1 LTSIGSGFTMFVPF
15 KTAHTISEDSSAGVF
30 KVIDGLTQIVFTLAI
45 SMSALALGLHFAN
58 LILPHIPLK
67 LPTVRYPIRYAL
79 SISSVIA
86 YILTIPMYF
95 ILPHR
100 YRAEATAALLFS
112 FPGALLRH
120 IISIKLNPLNKS
132 FPLGTFAVNLLGTLL
147 VGTFH
152 SLQRDHGH
160 SGSLSCVMLQA
171 LMDGFC
177 GCLSTVSTFAVE
189 IRGLRV
195 RAWVYAGASIFAA
208 QLVLVFVTGI
218 PRWTGAI
225 SEPAKCTFER

>member
-1 LTSIGSGFTMFVPF
+1 MFSLHGRMHLTSVVSGFMTFVSFETPH
-15 KTAHTISEDSSAGVF
+15 ASGEDSSAGIS
-30 KVIDGLTQIVFTLAI
+30 KIIDGLTQILITLAI
-45 SMSALALGLHFAN
+45 SMSGLALGLHFAN

-79 SISSVIA
+79 SILSVIA
-86 YILTIPMYF
+86 YALTIPMYF

-100 YRAEATAALLFS
+100 YRARATAALLFS

-132 FPLGTFAVNLLGTLL
+132 FPLGTFAINMLGTML
-147 VGTFH
+147 VGIFH
-152 SLQRDHGH
+152 SLQRDNRLRDP
-160 SGSLSCVMLQA
+160 LSCVMLQA

-189 IRGLRV
+189 IRGLRA
-195 RAWVYAGASIFAA
+195 RAWAYAGASIFTA
-208 QLVLVFVTGI
+208 QLVLVVVVGI
-218 PRWTGAI
+218 P
-225 SEPAKCTFER
+225 